1 MCIRDSLRR
10 KLERAEG
17 DWETAEAVVLEVQG
31 RLADSDLYRD
41 PDRAAAVVAEHEAA
55 KDAAAALMADWERL
69 SAQLGG

>member
-1 MCIRDSLRR
+1 MYKRQ
-10 KLERAEG
+10 
-17 DWETAEAVVLEVQG
+17 VLEVQG

>member
-1 MCIRDSLRR
+1 
-10 KLERAEG
+10 
-17 DWETAEAVVLEVQG
+17 VLEVQS

-41 PDRAAAVVAEHEAA
+41 PDRAAAVVAEHEVA